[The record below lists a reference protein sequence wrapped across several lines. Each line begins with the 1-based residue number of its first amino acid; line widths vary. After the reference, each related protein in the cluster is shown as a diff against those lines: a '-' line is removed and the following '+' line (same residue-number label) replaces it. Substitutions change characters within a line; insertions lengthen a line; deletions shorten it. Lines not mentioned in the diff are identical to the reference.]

1 MKHSGA
7 AVAQV
12 ASHPKGNAELTSR
25 AGMSQPPHLGDVR
38 TSAGSCRRRLVMAAH
53 WKLCIGLFSTAGL
66 LAGCTT
72 SVTTAFR
79 RGTTALT
86 TTTTTTVP
94 KPSASDILACD
105 DFNTDFAQ
113 LVAGS
118 PFGDVLVLQA
128 INDGLK
134 ASDPGIR
141 LAAHQ
146 LDTTLGN
153 QALRSGAPVQTYV
166 LSPLTWALFQDM
178 YAYGA
183 ACNRFRIGPP

>member
-1 MKHSGA
+1 MRRVVIVLIVVVIVGG
-7 AVAQV
+7 VAT
-12 ASHPKGNAELTSR
+12 G
-25 AGMSQPPHLGDVR
+25 GFYLG
-38 TSAGSCRRRLVMAAH
+38 RRSVKQA
-53 WKLCIGLFSTAGL
+53 TAG
-66 LAGCTT
+66 ASSSTRTT
-72 SVTTAFR
+72 S
-79 RGTTALT
+79 
-86 TTTTTTVP
+86 TTTVP

-113 LVAGS
+113 LVNGS
-118 PFGDVLVLQA
+118 TFVDVLVLQA

-183 ACNRFRIGPP
+183 ACNRFGIGPP